1 MTRMP
6 GHRYIILHGFTLSGS
21 VPIGNWGSANMS
33 WEVPLI
39 LTIADRFTCT
49 EDEVVHGKT
58 RVGTRWGRERSGQ
71 FVSPQDRFSC
81 WARRG
86 KQLVTRNSGTN
97 TSSICKGEM
106 LVHNL
111 ICPRRLY
118 SRNLTSSK
126 LYFTLT

>member
-1 MTRMP
+1 MTRMH

-21 VPIGNWGSANMS
+21 VPVRNWGTANRS
-33 WEVPLI
+33 WEDPLI

-58 RVGTRWGRERSGQ
+58 RAGTSWGRERSGQ

-86 KQLVTRNSGTN
+86 NQLVTRNSGANTN
-97 TSSICKGEM
+97 SECVDGI
-106 LVHNL
+106 LVRKIISEKFDFFKIIL
-111 ICPRRLY
+111 LFDVM
-118 SRNLTSSK
+118 SE
-126 LYFTLT
+126 